1 MISESPKNAKGNQYF
16 KCQDYG
22 HIVTQCPSRNFLVRG
37 TDSDDDELKT
47 VIHEPVGSAY
57 DTIEDVRDSSTQL
70 GVIRCLH
77 TVVRD
82 ENWGT
87 FSVFHTYVLHE
98 GKNYKLIIDGGS
110 CANIIAKKTLEKMG
124 LKAKPHPLI
133 QRELS

>member
-1 MISESPKNAKGNQYF
+1 VIGESLKNANDSQCF
-16 KCQDYG
+16 KCQGYVY
-22 HIVTQCPSRNFLVRG
+22 IAAQCPSKNFLVRRTNLDVDG
-37 TDSDDDELKT
+37 LDT
-47 VIHEPVGSAY
+47 VIREPFESLY
-57 DTIEDVRDSSTQL
+57 DTDEDVRDSSTQL

-110 CANIIAKKTLEKMG
+110 CANIIVKKTLEKMG